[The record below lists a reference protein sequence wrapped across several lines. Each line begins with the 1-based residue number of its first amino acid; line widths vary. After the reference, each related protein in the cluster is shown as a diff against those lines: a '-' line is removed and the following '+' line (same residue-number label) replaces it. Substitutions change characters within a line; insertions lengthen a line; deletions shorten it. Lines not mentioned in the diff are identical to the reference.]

1 MNLFSRIIILIGIL
15 LLLLTLFPAI
25 SGTGYAAVLEEDD
38 LPDDDDVSLHN
49 DVPISW
55 IRIPVHQLSLLL
67 RLGISIFALFIVY
80 LGGRSKARRFNDRT
94 IDTVNTLTRV
104 FFSDGS
110 FHIWRSRLLFPVSSH
125 RNPYLGGK
133 CHAFHC

>member
-15 LLLLTLFPAI
+15 LLLLTLFPAMG
-25 SGTGYAAVLEEDD
+25 GTGFVALVEEDD

-94 IDTVNTLTRV
+94 IDAVIKLRAFFQTALPMFGGAV
-104 FFSDGS
+104 FYFL
-110 FHIWRSRLLFPVSSH
+110 FLPIEIHI
-125 RNPYLGGK
+125 
-133 CHAFHC
+133 